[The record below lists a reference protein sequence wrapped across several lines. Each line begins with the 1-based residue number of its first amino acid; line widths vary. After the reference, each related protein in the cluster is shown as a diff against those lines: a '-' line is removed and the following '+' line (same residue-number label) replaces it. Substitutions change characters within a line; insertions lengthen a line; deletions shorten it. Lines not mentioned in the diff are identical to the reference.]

1 MGEFTGELACL
12 LGAGMWAVAV
22 AIFRRPIQQ
31 FGAPAVNL
39 VKSVIATLLLG
50 LTVVVTGQAGVLAG
64 AGAVPLGLIAA
75 SGLIGLTL
83 GDTALF
89 AAVGRIGPYR
99 TMLLQTLAP
108 VFTALFAVLWLDTV
122 PTGREILGA
131 FVILSGVLM
140 VITPAR
146 GSAPGPVAGGGSLRT
161 GYLFGILSALGQGVG
176 IVLAKDGMET
186 IPFVPATFFRLVVAA
201 AGLVIL
207 TAMSGRLR
215 RVLHAVRDRRS
226 LGRMAGASFL
236 GTYLAMMCMMAG
248 VWLAPPA
255 VSATLL
261 STTPVFSLFI
271 DAKATREKIAP
282 RKILGTFIAILGVAL
297 LAGIGLS

>member
-1 MGEFTGELACL
+1 MGEFAGELYC
-12 LGAGMWAVAV
+12 LGAAAMWAVAV
-22 AIFRRPIQQ
+22 TIFRRPIQR

-39 VKSVIATLLLG
+39 VKSVVATGLLG
-50 LTVVVTGQAGVLAG
+50 LTVLVIGQGNTLATAGSG
-64 AGAVPLGLIAA
+64 PLWLIAA

-99 TMLLQTLAP
+99 TLLLQTLAP
-108 VFTALFAVLWLDTV
+108 VFTALFALFWLGTV
-122 PTGREILGA
+122 PTLREVLGVGIILT
-131 FVILSGVLM
+131 GVLM
-140 VITPAR
+140 VVAPAVR
-146 GSAPGPVAGGGSLRT
+146 TGSDRRADVA
-161 GYLFGILSALGQGVG
+161 GYLFGTLAALGQGVG

-186 IPFVPATFFRLVVAA
+186 IPFIPATFFRLVIAA
-201 AGLVIL
+201 AGLVLL
-207 TAMSGRLR
+207 TVVAGRMN
-215 RVLHAVRDRRS
+215 RVWQAVGDGRS

-271 DAKATREKIAP
+271 EARLRREPIAR
-282 RKILGTFIAILGVAL
+282 RKILGTVIAVLGVAV
-297 LAGIGLS
+297 LAGIGAV

>member
-1 MGEFTGELACL
+1 MGEFAGELYC
-12 LGAGMWAVAV
+12 LGAAAMWAVAV
-22 AIFRRPIQQ
+22 TIFRRPIQR

-39 VKSVIATLLLG
+39 VKSVVATGLLG
-50 LTVVVTGQAGVLAG
+50 LTVLVIGQGNTLATAGSG
-64 AGAVPLGLIAA
+64 PLWLIAA

-99 TMLLQTLAP
+99 TLLLQTLAP
-108 VFTALFAVLWLDTV
+108 VFTALFALFWLGTV
-122 PTGREILGA
+122 PTLREVLGVGIILT
-131 FVILSGVLM
+131 GVLM
-140 VITPAR
+140 VVAPAVR
-146 GSAPGPVAGGGSLRT
+146 TGSDRRTDVA
-161 GYLFGILSALGQGVG
+161 GYLFGTLAALGQGVG

-186 IPFVPATFFRLVVAA
+186 IPFIPATFFRLVIAA
-201 AGLVIL
+201 AGLVLL
-207 TAMSGRLR
+207 TVVAGRMN
-215 RVLHAVRDRRS
+215 RVWQAVGDGRS

-236 GTYLAMMCMMAG
+236 GTYLAMICMMAG

-271 DAKATREKIAP
+271 EARLRREPIAR
-282 RKILGTFIAILGVAL
+282 RKILGTVIAVLGVAV
-297 LAGIGLS
+297 LAGIGAV

>member
-1 MGEFTGELACL
+1 MGEFAGELYC
-12 LGAGMWAVAV
+12 LGAASMWAVAV
-22 AIFRRPIQQ
+22 AIFSRPIQR

-39 VKSVIATLLLG
+39 VKSVIAAGLLG
-50 LTVVVTGQAGVLAG
+50 LTVLAIDQGGALVTAGSG
-64 AGAVPLGLIAA
+64 PLWLIGA

-99 TMLLQTLAP
+99 TLLLQTLAP
-108 VFTALFAVLWLDTV
+108 VFTALFAMFWLDTV
-122 PTGREILGA
+122 PTLREILGA
-131 FVILSGVLM
+131 GIILTGVLM
-140 VITPAR
+140 VVAPAVGTGPDR
-146 GSAPGPVAGGGSLRT
+146 GAGVA
-161 GYLFGILSALGQGVG
+161 GYLFGTLAALGQGVG

-186 IPFVPATFFRLVVAA
+186 IPLIPATFFRLVVAA
-201 AGLVIL
+201 AGLVVL
-207 TAMSGRLR
+207 TVVGGRMK
-215 RVLHAVRDRRS
+215 RVWQAVGDGRS

-248 VWLAPPA
+248 VALAPPA

-271 DAKATREKIAP
+271 EARLRREPIAR
-282 RKILGTFIAILGVAL
+282 RKILGTAIAVLGVAV
-297 LAGIGLS
+297 LAGIGAV

>member
-12 LGAGMWAVAV
+12 LAAGMWAVAV

-39 VKSVIATLLLG
+39 VKSVIATLLLF
-50 LTVVVTGQAGVLAG
+50 LTVLATGQSGALTG

-131 FVILSGVLM
+131 GVILSGVLM

-146 GSAPGPVAGGGSLRT
+146 GSAPGPAAGGGSLRT

-176 IVLAKDGMET
+176 IVLAKDGMAT

-207 TAMSGRLR
+207 TAMSGRLH
-215 RVLHAVRDRRS
+215 RVLQAVRDRRS

-271 DAKATREKIAP
+271 DAKANREKIAP
-282 RKILGTFIAILGVAL
+282 RKILGTIIAVLGVAL

>member
-1 MGEFTGELACL
+1 MGEFSGELACL
-12 LGAGMWAVAV
+12 LAAGMWAVAV
-22 AIFRRPIQQ
+22 AIFRRPIQT

-39 VKSVIATLLLG
+39 VKSVIATVLLG
-50 LTVVVTGQAGVLAG
+50 LTVLVTGQGGALTAAGT
-64 AGAVPLGLIAA
+64 VPLGLIAA
-75 SGLIGLTL
+75 SGLIGLTV

-108 VFTALFAVLWLDTV
+108 VFTALFAVFWLDTI

-131 FVILSGVLM
+131 VVILAGVLM

-146 GSAPGPVAGGGSLRT
+146 GSVPEPAVGGRSLKV

-207 TAMSGRLR
+207 TAASGRIH
-215 RVLHAVRDRRS
+215 RVLQAVRDRKA

-236 GTYLAMMCMMAG
+236 GTYLAMMFMMAG

-271 DAKATREKIAP
+271 DAKANRERIAT
-282 RKILGTFIAILGVAL
+282 RKILGTIIAVLGVAL
-297 LAGIGLS
+297 LAGIGTN

>member
-1 MGEFTGELACL
+1 MGEFSGELACL
-12 LGAGMWAVAV
+12 LAAGMWAVAV

-50 LTVVVTGQAGVLAG
+50 LTVLATGQGGALTGAG
-64 AGAVPLGLIAA
+64 AGPLGLIAA
-75 SGLIGLTL
+75 SGLVGLTL

-108 VFTALFAVLWLDTV
+108 VFTALFAVIWLGTI

-131 FVILSGVLM
+131 CVILAGVLM

-146 GSAPGPVAGGGSLRT
+146 GSVPQPAVAGMSLKA
-161 GYLFGILSALGQGVG
+161 GYLFGVLSALGQGVG

-201 AGLVIL
+201 AGLMIL
-207 TAMSGRLR
+207 TAASGRFR
-215 RVLHAVRDRRS
+215 RVLQAVRDGRS

-271 DAKATREKIAP
+271 DANSNRERIAP
-282 RKILGTFIAILGVAL
+282 RKILGTVIAILGVAL
-297 LAGIGLS
+297 LAGIGAA

>member
-1 MGEFTGELACL
+1 MPEFSGELACL
-12 LGAGMWAVAV
+12 LAAGMWAVAV

-50 LTVVVTGQAGVLAG
+50 LTIVVTRQGAALTGAG
-64 AGAVPLGLIAA
+64 AGPLGLIAA
-75 SGLIGLTL
+75 SGLIGLTI

-99 TMLLQTLAP
+99 TLLFQTLAP
-108 VFTALFAVLWLDTV
+108 VFTALFAIFWLGTI

-131 FVILSGVLM
+131 CVILAGVLM

-146 GSAPGPVAGGGSLRT
+146 GSLPQPAVAGMSLKA
-161 GYLFGILSALGQGVG
+161 GYLFGVLSAMGQGVG

-186 IPFVPATFFRLVVAA
+186 IPFVPATFFRLLVAA

-207 TAMSGRLR
+207 TAASGRFR
-215 RVLHAVRDRRS
+215 RVLQALRS
-226 LGRMAGASFL
+226 GRELGRMAGASFL

-271 DAKATREKIAP
+271 DAKSSRERIATRKIV
-282 RKILGTFIAILGVAL
+282 GTVIAILGVAL
-297 LAGIGLS
+297 LAGIGAD

>member
-1 MGEFTGELACL
+1 MGEFSGELYCL
-12 LGAGMWAVAV
+12 SAAAMWAVAV
-22 AIFRRPIQQ
+22 AIFRRPIQR

-39 VKSVIATLLLG
+39 VKSVIAAGLLG
-50 LTVVVTGQAGVLAG
+50 LTVLVIGQGGALVTAGSG
-64 AGAVPLGLIAA
+64 PLWLIAA
-75 SGLIGLTL
+75 SGLVGLTL

-99 TMLLQTLAP
+99 TLLLQTLAP
-108 VFTALFAVLWLDTV
+108 VFTALFALFWLGTV
-122 PTGREILGA
+122 PTLREILG
-131 FVILSGVLM
+131 VGIILTGVLM
-140 VITPAR
+140 VVAPAVR
-146 GSAPGPVAGGGSLRT
+146 TGPDRRAGVA
-161 GYLFGILSALGQGVG
+161 GYLFGTLAAVGQGVG

-186 IPFVPATFFRLVVAA
+186 IPFIPATFFRLVVAA
-201 AGLVIL
+201 AGLVLL
-207 TAMSGRLR
+207 TLVGRR
-215 RVLHAVRDRRS
+215 MNRVWQAVGDGRS

-271 DAKATREKIAP
+271 EARLRREPIAP
-282 RKILGTFIAILGVAL
+282 LKILGTVIAVLGVAV
-297 LAGIGLS
+297 LAGIGAV